1 MRSVTTAIL
10 ATGAYLPER
19 VVPNEALTQF
29 PAATLPMIAEKTGI
43 AARRYAA
50 PDQFTSDLGAN
61 AARQC
66 LERAGVPAES
76 VDAILLATSSPDRV
90 QPATATRV
98 QDLIGARN
106 AYAFDVNSV
115 CSGALFA
122 LNMADALVRSGGA
135 ERVLVIASELYS
147 RTLLNPRDFSTCAV
161 LGDGAGA
168 LLVGPGE
175 AGRGILGS
183 RLHSDGSG
191 ADLIQVPAGGTMLP
205 YSKMERP
212 QDQYF
217 LMRGRDVMDFAGTR
231 GVAVVEEVLSACGVD
246 RADVAFVVPHQANI
260 TVLQGIAETL
270 GIPFSKFA
278 VTLDRYGNTAA
289 ASVLIAFDDLM
300 TSGRAKPGDLIVLV
314 AFGGGLSW
322 AATLVRL

>member
-1 MRSVTTAIL
+1 
-10 ATGAYLPER
+10 
-19 VVPNEALTQF
+19 
-29 PAATLPMIAEKTGI
+29 MIAEKTGI
-43 AARRYAA
+43 SARRYAA
-50 PDQFTSDLGAN
+50 PDECTSDLGAH

-66 LERAGVPAES
+66 LERAGVSAQD

-122 LNMADALVRSGGA
+122 LNMADALVRTGGA
-135 ERVLVIASELYS
+135 RRVLVIASELYS

-168 LLVGPGE
+168 LLVG
-175 AGRGILGS
+175 AGDDDRGIIGS
-183 RLHSDGSG
+183 RLHTDGSG

-205 YSKMERP
+205 YAKMERTA
-212 QDQYF
+212 DQYF
-217 LMRGRDVMDFAGTR
+217 LMRGRDVMDFAGTQ
-231 GVAVVEEVLSACGVD
+231 GVAVIEELLTAHGVD
-246 RADVAFVVPHQANI
+246 RSDVAFVVPHQANI
-260 TVLQGIAETL
+260 TVLQGIAERIR
-270 GIPFSKFA
+270 IPFSKFA

-289 ASVLIAFDDLM
+289 ASVLIALDDLI
-300 TSGRAKPGDLIVLV
+300 TSGRTKPGDLVVLV

-322 AATLVRL
+322 AATLIRL

>member
-231 GVAVVEEVLSACGVD
+231 GVAVVEELLAAYDID
-246 RADVAFVVPHQANI
+246 RKDVAFVVPHQANV
-260 TVLQGIAETL
+260 TVLQEIANKL
-270 GIPFSKFA
+270 AIPFSKFA

>member
-43 AARRYAA
+43 SARRYAA
-50 PDQFTSDLGAN
+50 PDEFTSDLGAH

-66 LERAGVPAES
+66 LARAGVAAHD

-122 LNMADALVRSGGA
+122 LNMADALVRTGGA
-135 ERVLVIASELYS
+135 KRILVIASELYS

-175 AGRGILGS
+175 AGRGIIGS

-205 YSKMERP
+205 YSTMERP

-217 LMRGRDVMDFAGTR
+217 LMRGRDVMDFASTQ
-231 GVAVVEEVLSACGVD
+231 GVGVVEELLAAHGVD
-246 RADVAFVVPHQANI
+246 RTDVAFVVPHQANV
-260 TVLQGIAETL
+260 TVLQGIAEKL
-270 GIPFSKFA
+270 SIPFSKFA

-300 TSGRAKPGDLIVLV
+300 TSGRAKSGDLIVLV
-314 AFGGGLSW
+314 VFGGGLSW
-322 AATLVRL
+322 AATLIRL

>member
-205 YSKMERP
+205 YSKMERQ

-231 GVAVVEEVLSACGVD
+231 GVAVVEELLAAYDID
-246 RADVAFVVPHQANI
+246 RKDVAFVVPHQANV
-260 TVLQGIAETL
+260 TVLQEIANKL
-270 GIPFSKFA
+270 AIPFSKFA

>member
-29 PAATLPMIAEKTGI
+29 PASTLPMIAEKTGI
-43 AARRYAA
+43 SARRYAA

-66 LERAGVPAES
+66 LERAGVSAEK

-122 LNMADALVRSGGA
+122 LNLADALVRAGGA
-135 ERVLVIASELYS
+135 NRILVIASELYS

-168 LLVGPGE
+168 LLVGPGD
-175 AGRGILGS
+175 AHHGILGS

-191 ADLIQVPAGGTMLP
+191 ADLIQVPAGGTMIP

-217 LMRGRDVMDFAGTR
+217 LMRGRDVMDFAGTQ
-231 GVAVVEEVLSACGVD
+231 GVAVVEELLAAHGVD
-246 RADVAFVVPHQANI
+246 RKDIAFVVPHQANI
-260 TVLQGIAETL
+260 TVLKSIAEKL
-270 GIPFSKFA
+270 AIPFSKFA

-289 ASVLIAFDDLM
+289 ASVLIAFDDLV

-314 AFGGGLSW
+314 VFGGGLSW
-322 AATLVRL
+322 AATLIRL

>member
-1 MRSVTTAIL
+1 M
-10 ATGAYLPER
+10 PER

-43 AARRYAA
+43 SARRYAA
-50 PDQFTSDLGAN
+50 PDEFTSDLGAN

-66 LERAGVPAES
+66 LERAGVLAED

-98 QDLIGARN
+98 QDLLGARN

-122 LNMADALVRSGGA
+122 LNMADAIVRTGGA
-135 ERVLVIASELYS
+135 KRALVIASELYS
-147 RTLLNPRDFSTCAV
+147 RTLLNPRDFATCAV

-217 LMRGRDVMDFAGTR
+217 LMRGRDVHDFAGTQ
-231 GVAVVEEVLSACGVD
+231 GVSVVEELLAAHSID
-246 RADVAFVVPHQANI
+246 RKDVAFVVPHQANI
-260 TVLQGIAETL
+260 TVLHAIAEKL
-270 GIPFSKFA
+270 AIPFSKFA

-289 ASVLIAFDDLM
+289 ASVLIAFDDLI

-322 AATLVRL
+322 AATLIRL

>member
-1 MRSVTTAIL
+1 MRSVTTSIL

-43 AARRYAA
+43 SARRYAA

-66 LERAGVPAES
+66 LERAGVPALD

-98 QDLIGARN
+98 QNLLGARN

-122 LNMADALVRSGGA
+122 LNMADAIVRTGGA
-135 ERVLVIASELYS
+135 KRVLVIASELYS
-147 RTLLNPRDFSTCAV
+147 RTLLNPRDFATCAV

-175 AGRGILGS
+175 SGRGILGS

-205 YSKMERP
+205 YSKMERA

-217 LMRGRDVMDFAGTR
+217 LMRGRDVHDFAGTQ
-231 GVAVVEEVLSACGVD
+231 GVAVVEELLAEHGID
-246 RADVAFVVPHQANI
+246 RKDVAFVVPHQANI
-260 TVLQGIAETL
+260 TVLHAIAEKL
-270 GIPFSKFA
+270 SMPFSKFA

-289 ASVLIAFDDLM
+289 ASVLIAFDDLI

-322 AATLVRL
+322 AATLIRL